1 MKYFEIILPLIL
13 LFSNPVSGKLYS
25 RIEFK
30 RDGGGNKEFYI
41 SRSDFK
47 KSFVVNFTRYNFKD
61 TSFTINISGIELSSD
76 LVNVLISLFN
86 GRLNID
92 GNFKQPE
99 LPTGTWVHFYLIE
112 KKSIR
117 HEILNKKLRDTLLKL
132 ESIVENKI
140 KN

>member
-1 MKYFEIILPLIL
+1 MKYFGIILSLIL

-25 RIEFK
+25 RLEFK

-47 KSFVVNFTRYNFKD
+47 KSFVVNVTRYNFKD
-61 TSFTINISGIELSSD
+61 TTFTFNISGIELSGD

-86 GRLNID
+86 GRLNINGD
-92 GNFKQPE
+92 FKQSK
-99 LPTGTWVHFYLIE
+99 LPTGTWAHFYLVD
-112 KKSIR
+112 KNSLR
-117 HEILNKKLRDTLLKL
+117 HEILNKKLRDTLFRL

-140 KN
+140 KH